1 VIVLKNSKVDPSQ
14 AEAAI
19 VANIDR
25 SRQQRAG
32 KKTKAIQNH
41 QMEFSGNGFN
51 TETKMITPGGGFN
64 TDSNQGLPS
73 LTEAR
78 RNRELIKIQ
87 QDLIELKERKG
98 ELVSKTAAT
107 EWLSLII
114 TNAKS
119 HLWGLPKRLSDSLFI
134 KFMKLLKDEICLLP
148 LETQQLLEPVI
159 SNLKFDS
166 KIIEQELRHP
176 IRQVLHE
183 MGTRLQETEKGIK
196 KKHAKVG

>member
-1 VIVLKNSKVDPSQ
+1 
-14 AEAAI
+14 
-19 VANIDR
+19 
-25 SRQQRAG
+25 
-32 KKTKAIQNH
+32 
-41 QMEFSGNGFN
+41 MEFSGNGFN
-51 TETKMITPGGGFN
+51 TDTKMATPENGFN
-64 TDSNQGLPS
+64 TDPNRGLPS

-114 TNAKS
+114 ANAKS
-119 HLWGLPKRLSDSLFI
+119 HLWGLPKRLSDGLFI
-134 KFMKLLKDEICLLP
+134 KFMKLLKDEIRLLSP
-148 LETQQLLEPVI
+148 EMQQLIEPVI
-159 SNLKFDS
+159 SNLKFDV
-166 KIIEQELRHP
+166 KIIEQELRYP

-183 MGTRLQETEKGIK
+183 MGTRLQEAERGIK